1 MEFKVKDHF
10 ENKEKLIFEIYQK
23 LISECEKFGAVTQS
37 PKKTSIHLDA
47 KSGFVGVYTRKN
59 CLLLHI
65 HTNFEIDSNRIEKT
79 EKISANR
86 LKHIIRIANPSEI
99 DEQVVNWLESAYKLK
114 S

>member
-10 ENKEKLIFEIYQK
+10 ENKEKIVSEIYQK
-23 LISECEKFGAVTQS
+23 LISECEKFGTVTQS